1 METTVPVPSPLLD
14 EARTSLR
21 DVSDP
26 AARALVL
33 AVLGAARELQDL
45 ARTAENLDARLES
58 LNQYLGAI
66 ANKP

>member
-1 METTVPVPSPLLD
+1 MESTVPVPSPLLD
-14 EARTSLR
+14 EARTALR

-33 AVLGAARELQDL
+33 AVLAAARELQDV
-45 ARTAENLDARLES
+45 AHSAERLDARLES
-58 LNQYLGAI
+58 LNGYLGAI